1 MCMLAYYNIRIVSS
15 SSHQLSKKILCSEQ
29 ERQREKMITEEIN
42 SPSSKIWRLFTKT
55 KSNKIHS
62 QFKAVLWK
70 KVIIILN
77 LN

>member
-1 MCMLAYYNIRIVSS
+1 
-15 SSHQLSKKILCSEQ
+15 
-29 ERQREKMITEEIN
+29 MITEEIN
-42 SPSSKIWRLFTKT
+42 SPSSRIWRLFTKT

-62 QFKAVLWK
+62 QLKAVLWK